1 MLTAMSLMKRD
12 LAKVAHSATV
22 LEAAKMMRERK
33 IGSVFI
39 EQDARIVGIVTEA
52 DIVRRAIGVG
62 HMPGFIPVS
71 TIMSS
76 PVIGID
82 GKRPITEA
90 ADLMERSQT
99 RHLAVLQS
107 GDIVGVLSVRDLL
120 HPVSVDEF

>member
-1 MLTAMSLMKRD
+1 M
-12 LAKVAHSATV
+12 
-22 LEAAKMMRERK
+22 
-33 IGSVFI
+33 FI
-39 EQDARIVGIVTEA
+39 EQNDRIVGIVTEA

-82 GKRPITEA
+82 GMRPITEA

-99 RHLAVLQS
+99 RHLAVMES

-120 HPVSVDEF
+120 HPVSIDEF